1 MSQLPLVA
9 FLEKY
14 QLAALAQPLLALGVD
29 QVDDLQHLDEDDLEE
44 LRSNLKKV
52 QLKKFQI
59 ALESVK
65 APPMD
70 QPEEQKKNLTSSS
83 NQNKKTAPSLSLS
96 RKLLIERMELE
107 DAMSRACPRLLILVM
122 VTFLLSMSMFTVD
135 VYGRS
140 TINTLM
146 VHTFELEKLGE
157 VSTPEDVFS
166 FINTFAEASSAFYPV
181 NTAFIPDPER
191 VKITTGLK
199 KLNAERPL
207 PADLRPRL
215 RTTFSLT
222 AWMKSPTE
230 TWVLRAVPRR
240 LQSQSPLEVCWGWR
254 FPSKLVYGFHDLSI
268 NQPSKR
274 MEPLQ
279 APPGRPSWSV
289 TGSMT
294 FETCAQCALD
304 C

>member
-1 MSQLPLVA
+1 MKHLVDLGTDEMDTIGMQTLHKKRLIRELA
-9 FLEKY
+9 AM
-14 QLAALAQPLLALGVD
+14 QLASVAASSPP
-29 QVDDLQHLDEDDLEE
+29 
-44 LRSNLKKV
+44 RSPV
-52 QLKKFQI
+52 Q
-59 ALESVK
+59 E
-65 APPMD
+65 
-70 QPEEQKKNLTSSS
+70 KNPNSSA
-83 NQNKKTAPSLSLS
+83 NRNGKKTRPPISVS
-96 RKLLIERMELE
+96 RELLIERLELE
-107 DAMSRACPRLLILVM
+107 DAMGRACPRLLIMVM
-122 VTFLLSMSMFTVD
+122 VTLLLSMSMFTVD

-146 VHTFELEKLGE
+146 VHNFELDKLGE
-157 VSTPEDVFS
+157 VSTPDDVLS
-166 FINTFAEASSAFYPV
+166 FITTFAEASSTFYPV

-199 KLNAERPL
+199 KFNAERPL

-240 LQSQSPLEVCWGWR
+240 LQSESPLEVCWGWR
-254 FPSKLVYGFHDLSI
+254 FPSKFVYGFHDLSI

-279 APPGRPSWSV
+279 APPGRPSWGV

-294 FETCAQCALD
+294 FETCAQYAL
-304 C
+304 